1 MMVQLSWGWL
11 QYQPN
16 SELSQW
22 YQRRFGKGNARLRK
36 IGIVALARKLLIALW
51 KYLETGETPAGAEV
65 IGWDKKPKYA
75 GARAAKR
82 AS

>member
-1 MMVQLSWGWL
+1 MVQLAWGWL

-22 YQRRFGKGNARLRK
+22 YQRRFGDGNSRVRK

-51 KYLETGETPAGAEV
+51 TYLETGQPPAGAEV
-65 IGWDKKPKYA
+65 IGWDKKPKF
-75 GARAAKR
+75 
-82 AS
+82 ASTSRPRKAS